1 MAMAKRANTT
11 VISALNQ
18 DSMITGNK
26 VILRDKSLS
35 DVRNDYAW
43 QTDPELAFLDA
54 TMTMDVSFAEY
65 LLDYAQQIR
74 NTNHASRRFA
84 VTTLEGKLIG
94 NCSYYHIDEAS
105 GEAEVGIMIGDRDYW
120 DKGYGTDAVIALLDY
135 IFRQTDLRRV
145 YLKTLDWNLRAQR
158 CFQKSGFSTYG
169 YRQQDGNN
177 FVLMEMTRPQWQ
189 KLNQTT
195 DKSGARES

>member
-11 VISALNQ
+11 VISALNR
-18 DSMITGNK
+18 DSMITGTK
-26 VILRDKSLS
+26 VILRAKSLS

-74 NTNHASRRFA
+74 QTNHASRRFA

-120 DKGYGTDAVIALLDY
+120 DMGYGTDAVNALLNH
-135 IFRQTDLRRV
+135 IFHQTALQRV
-145 YLKTLDWNLRAQR
+145 HLKTLDWNLRAQR